1 MRAICKKN
9 QTFCI
14 GIDQTTYI
22 KVPHSVKC
30 SPIYKNKSPNYVVL
44 FQHTNFCMSVS
55 LLNFL
60 ANLMFSKQTS
70 ALFSVKTVS
79 LI

>member
-1 MRAICKKN
+1 MRAVCKKN
-9 QTFCI
+9 TFCI

-22 KVPHSVKC
+22 KFPYSVKF

-44 FQHTNFCMSVS
+44 FQHKIFCVSVS

-70 ALFSVKTVS
+70 AIFSVKTVS